1 MNFLYAQ
8 LFQAPFGVY
17 GGQNSDAQNSF
28 FLLLQSL
35 KKIDLSFFVS
45 FILVLISCCFLF
57 KGRTGFL
64 VVQSEKNMYQK
75 LQ

>member
-1 MNFLYAQ
+1 MHNYFKHHLEFMGDKILTLRI
-8 LFQAPFGVY
+8 LF
-17 GGQNSDAQNSF
+17 SS
-28 FLLLQSL
+28 SSKL

>member
-28 FLLLQSL
+28 FFFFKV